1 LVLGLEAGLQA
12 RRDRHAVT
20 SEDLAK
26 SYLVKARARLKA
38 LAVLRDEGA
47 HSDVVREAQELVELA
62 LKAMLRSVGVEP
74 PKIHDVSTLLLE
86 HRVRFVPDVGERLGR
101 AAEIS
106 QRLRHDRELAFY
118 GDIDFIPTEQY
129 SRADAA
135 RAFEQAAWIL
145 RLAEDA
151 IRRGRP

>member
-1 LVLGLEAGLQA
+1 
-12 RRDRHAVT
+12 VT
-20 SEDLAK
+20 TDDLAK

-74 PKIHDVSTLLLE
+74 PKLHDVGPLLLE
-86 HRVRFVPDVGERLGR
+86 HHARFAARVGDRLER

-106 QRLRHDRELAFY
+106 RRLRHDRELAFY
-118 GDIDFIPTEQY
+118 GDVDFVPTEQY
-129 SRADAA
+129 APADAR
-135 RAFEQAAWIL
+135 RAFDDAAWTL
-145 RLAEDA
+145 DLAEDA
-151 IRRGRP
+151 ITRARA

>member
-1 LVLGLEAGLQA
+1 MTT
-12 RRDRHAVT
+12 D
-20 SEDLAK
+20 DLAK
-26 SYLVKARARLKA
+26 SYLAKARARLKA

-47 HSDVVREAQELVELA
+47 HSDVVREAQELVDLA

-74 PKIHDVSTLLLE
+74 PKLHDVSTLLVE
-86 HRVRFVPDVGERLGR
+86 HRARFVADVGERLGR

-129 SRADAA
+129 SGADAV
-135 RAFEQAAWIL
+135 RAFEDAAWIL

-151 IRRGRP
+151 ITRGRRR

>member
-1 LVLGLEAGLQA
+1 MTTQ
-12 RRDRHAVT
+12 
-20 SEDLAK
+20 DLAK

-47 HSDVVREAQELVELA
+47 HSDVVPRGAGAGRAGAEGHAPLGGA
-62 LKAMLRSVGVEP
+62 YEP
-74 PKIHDVSTLLLE
+74 PKLHDVSPLLVE
-86 HRVRFVPDVGERLGR
+86 HRARFVADVGERLGR

-129 SRADAA
+129 SGADAV
-135 RAFEQAAWIL
+135 RAFEDAAWTL

-151 IRRGRP
+151 ITRGRRP